1 MKGVWWMALTLFIS
15 EDKRDEF
22 AETVW
27 PFDSLLEHTNQQG
40 LVKMCTETVSTEI
53 NPSPFKLPHS
63 SPAASRGR
71 EWCPPSLG
79 QAKLFL
85 MIVKMETQRFQVYR
99 IALSPI
105 KQPRS
110 PPPVPTPSLLFY
122 QLTHSPPYFHSF
134 ILIGHPQMCCR
145 TRGAADQGL
154 ILPEAQPLCSSR
166 ASKAPHLTATAAH
179 AERQP

>member
-85 MIVKMETQRFQVYR
+85 MIAKMETQRFQVYW

-105 KQPRS
+105 KQPR
-110 PPPVPTPSLLFY
+110 PLPPVPHTIAFFY
-122 QLTHSPPYFHSF
+122 QLTHSLCPD
-134 ILIGHPQMCCR
+134 R

-154 ILPEAQPLCSSR
+154 TLPEAQPLCNSR
-166 ASKAPHLTATAAH
+166 TRKAPHLTATAAH
-179 AERQP
+179 AERQSWHLIRNQE